1 MDYILVAFSS
11 RTDAMRFKETAI
23 SRGISSAVTAT
34 PKGAGV
40 GCGLSVKV
48 FSASAET
55 VLSLLRRLAPIS
67 VLGVF
72 IVNIRGGHSFIR
84 PLAK

>member
-11 RTDAMRFKETAI
+11 RTDAMRFKETAT
-23 SRGISSAVTAT
+23 SRGINATITAT

-48 FSASAET
+48 FGVSVEIVTALMKR
-55 VLSLLRRLAPIS
+55 LSPIS
-67 VLGVF
+67 VIGLFSVS
-72 IVNIRGGHSFIR
+72 IRGGHSFIR
-84 PLAK
+84 VIAK

>member
-11 RTDAMRFKETAI
+11 RTDAMRFKESAI
-23 SRGISSAVTAT
+23 ARSINANITAT

-48 FSASAET
+48 FGVGVDMVTAMI
-55 VLSLLRRLAPIS
+55 RRLSPIS
-67 VLGVF
+67 VIGVF
-72 IVNIRGGHSFIR
+72 SVSIRGGHSFIR
-84 PLAK
+84 TIAK